1 MSGPTAR
8 ERQTP
13 NDDALHGHSAKDRER
28 IRRESKA
35 TSDARARE
43 KAEKRRLRYRRRNR
57 REPWLKAGGAVLAV
71 LPLGVA
77 ARIGEAV
84 GGAIYRLSP
93 ATRERMRKQLTIAF
107 GTEKTPA
114 ELDGIARSALR
125 LLARGGFSMPSIA
138 RRGADRLLE
147 LVDVEDEHYLR
158 TAVERGKGVIV
169 VTYHFGLPDA
179 GATWLS
185 RHWNGVVVSSD
196 APEKGAL
203 RMLIGF
209 RDRLGGAT
217 LERGNGRAMVRAL
230 RENRPVAMVADH
242 DVSSVR
248 GVFVPFFGRLAHTP
262 LGPAALAQRL
272 GATIVPT
279 VVEWTSHTTHRIRF
293 LGALV
298 PREDLPRAEA
308 AHELTYRYTKLGEE
322 AIRARPDHWLWG
334 HRRWQTRPEDR
345 PEQAVWTPAP
355 G

>member
-1 MSGPTAR
+1 VNGSAAR
-8 ERQTP
+8 EPQTP
-13 NDDALHGHSAKDRER
+13 NADALRGHSPEDRER
-28 IRRESKA
+28 LRREFKA
-35 TSDARARE
+35 ASDARAAE

-57 REPWLKAGGAVLAV
+57 REPWLKAGGAALAV
-71 LPLGVA
+71 LPLGIV

-84 GGAIYRLSP
+84 GGAIYLFSP

-114 ELDGIARSALR
+114 ELESIARGTLR
-125 LLARGGFSMPSIA
+125 LLARGAFSMPAIA
-138 RRGADRLLE
+138 RRGPDRLLE
-147 LVDVEDEHYLR
+147 LVDVEGEHYLR
-158 TAVERGKGVIV
+158 TAMERGKGVIV

-185 RHWNGVVVSSD
+185 RHWNGVVVSAD

-217 LERGNGRAMVRAL
+217 LERGDGRAMVRAL
-230 RENRPVAMVADH
+230 RENRPIAMVADH
-242 DVSSVR
+242 DVASVK

-293 LGALV
+293 LGSLV

-308 AHELTYRYTKLGEE
+308 VHELTYRYTKLGEE

-345 PEQAVWTPAP
+345 PEQPVWTPP
-355 G
+355 TG